1 MSVRTFSLLILS
13 NYFRHMALLSGV
25 ITLLLFFLLAVVVY
39 YGTYN
44 HNMSF
49 FVNLFSL
56 FSHVAMKFLIGEYV
70 TLHLSNSGEKKRTNP
85 GLSRYEAI

>member
-1 MSVRTFSLLILS
+1 MRTFSFFVIS
-13 NYFRHMALLSGV
+13 DSFRHMALLSGV

-70 TLHLSNSGEKKRTNP
+70 TLHLLNSGEKKRISP
-85 GLSRYEAI
+85 DLSRYEAI

>member
-1 MSVRTFSLLILS
+1 MGLLTSVLS
-13 NYFRHMALLSGV
+13 Y
-25 ITLLLFFLLAVVVY
+25 ILFFLLTAIVY

-56 FSHVAMKFLIGEYV
+56 FSHVTITFLIG
-70 TLHLSNSGEKKRTNP
+70 K
-85 GLSRYEAI
+85 